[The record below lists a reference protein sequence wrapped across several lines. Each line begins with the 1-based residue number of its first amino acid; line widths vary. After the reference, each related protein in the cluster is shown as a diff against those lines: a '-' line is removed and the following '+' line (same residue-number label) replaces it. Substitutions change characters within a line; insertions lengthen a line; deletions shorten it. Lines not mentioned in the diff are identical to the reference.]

1 MIEAKLYYKQWW
13 WKYYRTADGRTFSVR
28 EDFKKVFYHG
38 NVKREKKKSCY
49 PIFIKNVEKL
59 RRFVNFVD

>member
-1 MIEAKLYYKQWW
+1 MIEAKLYYKFWW

-38 NVKREKKKSCY
+38 NVKRSKKRIIPLILSATLKS
-49 PIFIKNVEKL
+49 
-59 RRFVNFVD
+59 

>member
-1 MIEAKLYYKQWW
+1 MIEAKFYYKNWW

-38 NVKREKKKSCY
+38 NVKKDKKRDNFPY
-49 PIFIKNVEKL
+49 IIRNIEKL
-59 RRFVNFVD
+59 KRFVKFVE